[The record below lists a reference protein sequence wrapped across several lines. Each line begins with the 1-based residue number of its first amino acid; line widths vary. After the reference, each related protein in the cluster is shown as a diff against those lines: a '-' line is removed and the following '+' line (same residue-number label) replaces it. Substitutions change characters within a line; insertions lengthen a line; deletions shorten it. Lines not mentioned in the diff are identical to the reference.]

1 VSVSDHARLTRLG
14 VYGGAFDPPHLAHRA
29 LAQAAVEQLELDSLL
44 ILPTG
49 QAWHKS
55 RVLTDASH
63 RLAMARLAFQTC
75 PQTIVEEMEISR
87 AGPSYTVQTL
97 TELQA
102 RHPQATFYLLVGKDQ
117 AASFSQW
124 HQWARILE
132 IAQLVVVERPMLS
145 SETAA
150 AVEWHNLPSE
160 RVTRMH
166 MPLMAISSSELRAS
180 YACGQPDSDLLSPLV
195 AHYIQQ
201 NQLYLEPHDRSR

>member
-1 VSVSDHARLTRLG
+1 MSLHHRIGLF
-14 VYGGAFDPPHLAHRA
+14 GGSFDPPHLAHET
-29 LAQAAVEQLELDSLL
+29 LAREAVAQLKLDLL
-44 ILPTG
+44 YIVPTG
-49 QAWHKS
+49 QAWHKL
-55 RVLTDASH
+55 RVLSDANH

-75 PQTIVEEMEISR
+75 PQAIVEEMETNR

-97 TELQA
+97 SELQV
-102 RHPQATFYLLVGKDQ
+102 RHPQATFYLLVGSDQ

-124 HQWARILE
+124 HEWERILE

-150 AVEWHNLPSE
+150 AVEWHNLPIE
-160 RVTRMH
+160 RVVQMH
-166 MPLMAISSSELRAS
+166 MPLMGISSSELRAS
-180 YACGQPDSDLLSPLV
+180 FACGQPDSDLVSPPV

>member
-1 VSVSDHARLTRLG
+1 MSLLHRIGLF
-14 VYGGAFDPPHLAHRA
+14 GGSFDPPHLAHET
-29 LAQAAVEQLELDSLL
+29 LAREAVLQLKLDLL
-44 ILPTG
+44 YIVPTG

-55 RVLTDASH
+55 RVLSDANH
-63 RLAMARLAFQTC
+63 RLAMARLAFESC
-75 PQTIVEEMEISR
+75 PQTIVEEMETSR

-160 RVTRMH
+160 RLTRMH